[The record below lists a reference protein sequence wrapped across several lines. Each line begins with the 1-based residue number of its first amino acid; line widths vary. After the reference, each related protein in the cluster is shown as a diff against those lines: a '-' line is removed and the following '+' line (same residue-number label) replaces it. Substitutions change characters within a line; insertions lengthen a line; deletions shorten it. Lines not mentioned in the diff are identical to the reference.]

1 MGRIAWCS
9 GFGFGFGLGIMIG
22 WMGRTVL
29 EIPIVSFGIVLAL
42 ARMLL
47 CFARDRIIDELV
59 QCAFLGP
66 SCEE

>member
-29 EIPIVSFGIVLAL
+29 EIPIVIFGIVLAL

>member
-9 GFGFGFGLGIMIG
+9 GFGFGLGIIIG

-29 EIPIVSFGIVLAL
+29 EIPVVSFGIVLAL

-59 QCAFLGP
+59 QRAFLGL
-66 SCEE
+66 SCGE